1 MPLTGYQGIR
11 VGSHTIN
18 SSLSSAV
25 TITIPEGVDS
35 FLLQAFTQNVRV
47 TFDGTNPTSTVGFQ
61 LTAGSMLQV
70 DVGLDTTIKVIQET
84 ASASIQYQFFKTRR
98 DYDV

>member
-1 MPLTGYQGIR
+1 MPLTGFQGVR
-11 VGSHTIN
+11 VGSHTTN
-18 SSLSSAV
+18 ASLSSAV

-47 TFDGTNPTSTVGFQ
+47 TFDGTTPTSTTGFQ
-61 LTAGSMLQV
+61 LTAGSLLQV
-70 DVGLDTTIKVIQET
+70 DVGLDSTVKIIQET
-84 ASASIQYQFFKTRR
+84 ASASIQYQFFRTRR